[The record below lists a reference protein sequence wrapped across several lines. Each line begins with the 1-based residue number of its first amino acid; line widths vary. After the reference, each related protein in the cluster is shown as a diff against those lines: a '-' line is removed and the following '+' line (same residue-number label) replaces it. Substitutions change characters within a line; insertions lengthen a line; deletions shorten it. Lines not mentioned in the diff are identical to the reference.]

1 MTVARAKIF
10 VGSSREGQ
18 DIARAIR
25 QQLKDIAEVT
35 LWSDGTF
42 RPGGSTLESLVKTL
56 LDYDFAILAVTPDD
70 TIKVRGS
77 IISAPRDNVVFEA
90 GLFTGAIGR
99 SRTFLVYDTNAAPKL
114 PSDLSGVTLAEF
126 RRRAGGNL
134 VAAVGEATDEI
145 REAILALG
153 PFLAID
159 SPVAGAP
166 VPYKSQAVGRCS
178 KNHSSVAVFIHPVG
192 TDQYWRQGPVRF
204 ADAGVWTA
212 SITIGTASTA
222 SGTQF
227 DVRAFLEPSIS
238 SSSPN
243 PLRSWPSALSKTDS
257 MIVRRA

>member
-1 MTVARAKIF
+1 MAVWWLPR
-10 VGSSREGQ
+10 SSREGQ
-18 DIARAIR
+18 DVARAIR

-42 RPGGSTLESLVKTL
+42 RPGGSTLESLVKSL
-56 LDYDFAILAVTPDD
+56 LDYDFSILAVTPDD
-70 TIKVRGS
+70 TITVRGS
-77 IISAPRDNVVFEA
+77 TVSAPRDNVVFEA

-99 SRTFLVYDTNAAPKL
+99 SRTFLVYDANAQPKL

-126 RRRAGGNL
+126 KRRAGGNL

-145 REAILALG
+145 REAILVLG

-159 SPVAGAP
+159 SPVAGAR
-166 VPYKSQAVGRCS
+166 VPHKSQAVGRCS
-178 KNHSSVAVFIHPVG
+178 KNHCSVAVFVHPVG

-204 ADAGVWTA
+204 TEAGFWTA
-212 SITIGTASTA
+212 AITIGAASTA

-227 DVRAFLEPSIS
+227 DLRAFLEPSLTS
-238 SSSPN
+238 SGHN